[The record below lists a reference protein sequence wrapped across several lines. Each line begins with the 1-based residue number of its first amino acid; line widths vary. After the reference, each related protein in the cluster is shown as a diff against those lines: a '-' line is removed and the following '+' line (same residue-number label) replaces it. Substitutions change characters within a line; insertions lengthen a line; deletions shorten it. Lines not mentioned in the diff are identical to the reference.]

1 MMLESGDVFRQGILP
16 AALNLQ
22 VFPVESDK
30 HWTRRS
36 AGGKS
41 NKDSVQALV
50 VICGFQTKFQTMV
63 LFIQYTYLAKYL
75 LLFLN

>member
-1 MMLESGDVFRQGILP
+1 MMLESGDVFLQGI
-16 AALNLQ
+16 LNLQ
-22 VFPVESDK
+22 VFPVESNK

-36 AGGKS
+36 AGSKS

-63 LFIQYTYLAKYL
+63 LFIQYTYLAKYY
-75 LLFLN
+75 FFFHF

>member
-1 MMLESGDVFRQGILP
+1 MMLESGDVFLQGI
-16 AALNLQ
+16 LNLQ
-22 VFPVESDK
+22 VLPVESNK
-30 HWTRRS
+30 HWTISRIEN
-36 AGGKS
+36 